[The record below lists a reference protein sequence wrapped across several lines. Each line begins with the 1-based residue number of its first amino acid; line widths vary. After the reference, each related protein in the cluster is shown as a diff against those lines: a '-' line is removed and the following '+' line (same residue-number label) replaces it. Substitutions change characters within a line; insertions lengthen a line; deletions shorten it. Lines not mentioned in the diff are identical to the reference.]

1 MNLLTGSGK
10 SEHFRALILL
20 VITAVLW
27 SSGGLLIKSIDWH
40 PLAISGARSLIAAIV
55 IRLAFRGQPLNIS
68 KVQVLGALGY
78 VATVMMFV
86 SATKLTTAANAI
98 VLQYTAPIWVA
109 LFGAWFLK
117 EKTTSLDWLTI
128 GLVFGGMILFFQ
140 DQMEAG
146 HLMGN
151 LLAVASGM
159 SMTVMTLAMRKQKDG
174 SPFGSVLL
182 GNILAFVGGIPFML
196 DGGPSLA
203 GWGAIALL
211 GCFQLGLSY
220 VLYSVAIK
228 HVTALEATIITMIEP
243 ILNPIWVFLLLGEI
257 PGPWSLAGGAI
268 ILAAIVARYAI
279 PALKSTASVQGD
291 RP

>member
-1 MNLLTGSGK
+1 MNFLAGSGK
-10 SEHFRALILL
+10 SEHFRALSLL

-27 SSGGLLIKSIDWH
+27 SSGGLLIKSVDWH
-40 PLAISGARSLIAAIV
+40 PLAISGARSFIAAVV
-55 IRLAFRGQPLNIS
+55 IRLAFRRQPIGFG
-68 KVQVLGALGY
+68 KIQVVGALGY
-78 VATVMMFV
+78 VATVMLFV

-117 EKTTSLDWLTI
+117 EKTTALDWLTI
-128 GLVFGGMILFFQ
+128 GLVFGGMLLFFQ
-140 DQMEAG
+140 DQMETG
-146 HLMGN
+146 HLLGN

-159 SMTVMTLAMRKQKDG
+159 SMTVMALSMRKQKDG

-182 GNILAFVGGIPFML
+182 GNLLAFIGGLPFML
-196 DGGPSLA
+196 DGGPGLA
-203 GWGAIALL
+203 GWLAIVLL
-211 GCFQLGLSY
+211 GVFQLGISY

-243 ILNPIWVFLLLGEI
+243 VLNPIWVFLLLGEV

-268 ILAAIVARYAI
+268 ILAAIVARYAL
-279 PALKSTASVQGD
+279 PAMRVSSSVQGD
-291 RP
+291 R

>member
-1 MNLLTGSGK
+1 VNFLAGSGK
-10 SEHFRALILL
+10 SEHFRALSLL

-27 SSGGLLIKSIDWH
+27 SSGGLLIKSVDWH
-40 PLAISGARSLIAAIV
+40 PLAISGARSFIAAVV
-55 IRLAFRGQPLNIS
+55 IRLAFRRQPIGFG
-68 KVQVLGALGY
+68 KIQVVGALGY
-78 VATVMMFV
+78 VATVMLFV

-117 EKTTSLDWLTI
+117 EKTTALDWLTI
-128 GLVFGGMILFFQ
+128 GLVFGGMLLFFQ
-140 DQMEAG
+140 DQMETG
-146 HLMGN
+146 HLLGN

-159 SMTVMTLAMRKQKDG
+159 SMTVMALSMRKQKDG

-182 GNILAFVGGIPFML
+182 GNLLAFIGGLPFML
-196 DGGPSLA
+196 DGGPGLA
-203 GWGAIALL
+203 GWLAIVLL
-211 GCFQLGLSY
+211 GVFQLGISY

-243 ILNPIWVFLLLGEI
+243 VLNPIWVFLLLGEV

-268 ILAAIVARYAI
+268 ILAAIVARYAL
-279 PALKSTASVQGD
+279 PAMRVSSSVQGD
-291 RP
+291 R

>member
-20 VITAVLW
+20 VVTAVLW
-27 SSGGLLIKSIDWH
+27 SSGGLLIKSVDWH

-68 KVQVLGALGY
+68 KVQVMGALGY

-117 EKTTSLDWLTI
+117 EKTTALDWLTI

-146 HLMGN
+146 HLLGN

-159 SMTVMTLAMRKQKDG
+159 SMTVMALAMRKQKDG

-182 GNILAFVGGIPFML
+182 GNILAFVCGIPFMFG
-196 DGGPSLA
+196 GGPDLA
-203 GWGAIALL
+203 GWGAIVLL
-211 GCFQLGLSY
+211 GCFQLGISY

-243 ILNPIWVFLLLGEI
+243 ILNPIWVFLLLGEM

-279 PALKSTASVQGD
+279 PAMKTTASVQGD
-291 RP
+291 R

>member
-1 MNLLTGSGK
+1 MNLLAGSGK

-27 SSGGLLIKSIDWH
+27 SSGGLLIKSVDWH

-117 EKTTSLDWLTI
+117 EKTTALDWLTI

-146 HLMGN
+146 HLLGN

-159 SMTVMTLAMRKQKDG
+159 SMTVMALAMRKQKDG

-203 GWGAIALL
+203 GWGAIVLL

-243 ILNPIWVFLLLGEI
+243 ILNPIWVFLLLGEM

-279 PALKSTASVQGD
+279 PALKSSASVQGD
-291 RP
+291 R

>member
-1 MNLLTGSGK
+1 VNFYLGSGK
-10 SEHFRALILL
+10 SEHFRALLLL

-27 SSGGLLIKSIDWH
+27 SSGGLLIKSVDWH
-40 PLAISGARSLIAAIV
+40 PLAISGARSLIAAAV
-55 IRLAFRGQPLNIS
+55 IFLAFRRQPIRFG
-68 KVQVLGALGY
+68 KIQVVGALGY

-86 SATKLTTAANAI
+86 TATKLTTAANAI

-117 EKTTSLDWLTI
+117 EKTTALDWLTI

-146 HLMGN
+146 HLLGN

-159 SMTVMTLAMRKQKDG
+159 SMTVMALSMRKQKDG
-174 SPFGSVLL
+174 SPFNSVLL
-182 GNILAFVGGIPFML
+182 GNLLAFLGGLPFML
-196 DGGPSLA
+196 DGGPGLT
-203 GWGAIALL
+203 GWLAIALL
-211 GCFQLGLSY
+211 GVFQLGISY

-243 ILNPIWVFLLLGEI
+243 VLNPIWVFLLLGEV

-279 PALKSTASVQGD
+279 PAMKSSASVQGD
-291 RP
+291 R